1 MAQGGGIRG
10 GLYHSQSVEALL
22 VHTPGLK
29 VVAPATP
36 YDAKGLL
43 ISAIRDDDPVVFLE
57 HKRTYRLVRGETPEG
72 AYTEPIGKAEVKRRG
87 DDLTVVTYGMMLH
100 YTLQA
105 AAEVSEQDGIEAEVV
120 DLRTLRPLDTELI
133 LESVRK
139 TSKALIVQEDTPVV
153 SVASEVAAVIADQA
167 FLRARRAGT
176 KDHPTG
182 HTAYALQPLQE
193 AEFMPSATDIAQAI
207 RQLAAV

>member
-1 MAQGGGIRG
+1 MVVRVAQGGGIRG

-57 HKRTYRLVRGETPEG
+57 HKRTYRLVRGEAPAGE
-72 AYTEPIGKAEVKRRG
+72 YTEPIGKAEIKRRG
-87 DDLTVVTYGMMLH
+87 DDLTVITYGMMLH

-105 AAEVSEQDGIEAEVV
+105 AAEVSEQDGIETEVV
-120 DLRTLRPLDTELI
+120 DLRTLRPLDTDLV

-153 SVASEVAAVIADQA
+153 SVAVRGGGGNCRPGV
-167 FLRARRAGT
+167 LRTRRAGAQS
-176 KDHPTG
+176 HSSG
-182 HTAYALQPLQE
+182 HTPDAVQSTPGSGVYAFVE
-193 AEFMPSATDIAQAI
+193 
-207 RQLAAV
+207 